1 VGYKTKIQMVNRK
14 YSKQYYVS
22 IPSALAQTLEIRKG
36 EEVEWKINRRGEL
49 VLKRGGRNV

>member
-22 IPSALAQTLEIRKG
+22 IPSAMAKALEIRKG